1 VSSAISWSYKPVCSS
16 TPDHTH
22 FNAQL
27 ILTAFIILSTLL
39 YGDGESDSVALLLAC
54 MFVVNFGPVFY
65 NINSIGVKHQKW
77 KAEIAVAFTGLYC
90 FIVGVFVD
98 RVFNGSSVSVGNRVS
113 TGIKERINKLDLI
126 SAALGFAGAVCLYA
140 FDTTD
145 LADYI
150 ASYGLIIP
158 LFSVVGVLTNTDAGK
173 IIATFFG
180 YAVLS
185 SYDIGSG
192 QTTTGYTRGGL
203 MMIEASVL
211 VMVLAHAVRGRSLD
225 KIVTYPA
232 YVAVAQFVIGCINVP
247 NDYSRFFLIAL
258 TVIAAENY
266 DDTDYGRVS
275 FLLLAWGG
283 FVGNFLL
290 TATPG
295 VFQIINWT
303 SALIF
308 TYQYM
313 QGGARQA
320 PALKFGND
328 VEPIDHVQE
337 NPKEAA

>member
-1 VSSAISWSYKPVCSS
+1 
-16 TPDHTH
+16 
-22 FNAQL
+22 
-27 ILTAFIILSTLL
+27 
-39 YGDGESDSVALLLAC
+39 
-54 MFVVNFGPVFY
+54 
-65 NINSIGVKHQKW
+65 
-77 KAEIAVAFTGLYC
+77 
-90 FIVGVFVD
+90 
-98 RVFNGSSVSVGNRVS
+98 
-113 TGIKERINKLDLI
+113 
-126 SAALGFAGAVCLYA
+126 
-140 FDTTD
+140 
-145 LADYI
+145 
-150 ASYGLIIP
+150 
-158 LFSVVGVLTNTDAGK
+158 
-173 IIATFFG
+173 
-180 YAVLS
+180 
-185 SYDIGSG
+185 
-192 QTTTGYTRGGL
+192 

-328 VEPIDHVQE
+328 VETMCVQE
-337 NPKEAA
+337 NPKENPKEAA